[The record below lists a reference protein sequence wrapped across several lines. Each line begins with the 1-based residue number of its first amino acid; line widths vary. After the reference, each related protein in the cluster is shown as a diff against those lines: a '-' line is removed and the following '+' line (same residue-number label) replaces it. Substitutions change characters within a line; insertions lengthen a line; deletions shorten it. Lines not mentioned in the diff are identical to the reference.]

1 MLAELG
7 ANMRE
12 ASHGRCNGQPYIC
25 CIKSSMRSLAG
36 SLVLL
41 AAAASALVAQ
51 PAPGAAD
58 SDFFETKIRP
68 LFADKC
74 YACHTGARMGGLQL
88 DSREHFLKGG
98 KSGPIVVPGDPG
110 ASLLV
115 KALRYDANPKMPPA
129 GKLGADQIA
138 AVEAWVK
145 AGARWPQNEKDVLK
159 SPPYK
164 ITAEQRAFWSFQPVK
179 PVAPPEVKDANWA
192 GTEIDR
198 FIAAKLQS
206 RGLRAVRRADRRIL
220 IRRAT
225 YDLTGLP
232 PSPEEVDAFE
242 NDRSPD
248 AFARVV
254 DRLLASPRYGERWGR
269 LWLDVA
275 RYSDDRLDSER
286 DNPYPAS
293 FRYRDWVI
301 QAIQNDM
308 PYDVFVKAQLA
319 GDQLPDHEK
328 YEAGLGF
335 YALSP
340 EMQDDRVD
348 ATARGF
354 LGLTVACAQCHDH
367 KYDPI
372 SALDFYSLM
381 GIFRNTDLHEV
392 PLAPKETVD
401 AYKAQAARIEKK
413 EKELQE
419 YVDAQ
424 SAQLGLILASE
435 TARYLAASL
444 QGPSKVQ
451 DTTAGSVLDPET
463 LARWTKYLA
472 DPEKQHPFLK
482 GWYAAATEEQRAKA
496 ATDFQVQVLAVIAE
510 KTHVDDENHVRLG
523 LNPTRE
529 DLSSAN
535 LVSLDRAKFGLW
547 EDLLGDHGVLHYVDS
562 KKEKAQI
569 DRFLTG
575 VWLDH
580 LTRLRAQL
588 AALKKDLPPA
598 YPFLQTIADKPKPE
612 QQHVWIRGNENNP
625 GDLAPAR
632 FLTILCPAEPEP
644 FQRGKERL
652 QLAEAI
658 ASPTNPL
665 TARVIVNRVWQQHF
679 GYGLVRTPSNF
690 GSQGDRPSHPE
701 LLDYLADRFVRE
713 GWSLKKLHRTIM
725 LTAVYGLSDEVSER
739 NYAEDPDNRLLWRYN
754 RRRLDA
760 ESIRDSLLYV
770 SGKLDFEAGGPAV
783 PLDQPNNR
791 RTVYAFISR
800 RQLDPMLA
808 LFDFPNPNSTSEQRL
823 QTTVPLQKLFF
834 MNSPFVIDQ
843 STALS
848 ARAAANAASDDQRLR
863 ATYRLVLQR
872 GPTPEERRLALKFIN
887 GKADAW
893 PEYTQ
898 VLLSSNEFIFLN

>member
-1 MLAELG
+1 
-7 ANMRE
+7 
-12 ASHGRCNGQPYIC
+12 
-25 CIKSSMRSLAG
+25 MRSVAG

-41 AAAASALVAQ
+41 AAAMPALRAQ
-51 PAPGAAD
+51 AAPDAVDA
-58 SDFFETKIRP
+58 DFFETKIRP
-68 LFADKC
+68 LFAEKC
-74 YACHTGARMGGLQL
+74 YACHTESRMGGLQL

-98 KSGPIVVPGDPG
+98 KSGPVAVPGDPG

-115 KALRYDANPKMPPA
+115 KALRYDANPKMPPT
-129 GKLGADQIA
+129 GKLAAEQIA
-138 AVEAWVK
+138 SVEAWVK
-145 AGARWPQNEKDVLK
+145 AGAQWPQDGKAALR
-159 SPPYK
+159 SAPYK
-164 ITAEQRAFWSFQPVK
+164 ITAEQRAFWSFK
-179 PVAPPEVKDANWA
+179 PIKPANPPDVKDADWTR
-192 GTEIDR
+192 TEIDR
-198 FIAAKLQS
+198 FIAAKLEA
-206 RGLRAVRRADRRIL
+206 RGLHPVRSADRRTL

-232 PSPEEVDAFE
+232 PTAEEVDAFE
-242 NDRSPD
+242 QNRSPD
-248 AFARVV
+248 GFAQVV

-301 QAIQNDM
+301 QAIQKDM
-308 PYDVFVKAQLA
+308 PYDVFVKAQIA

-328 YEAGLGF
+328 YEAALGF

-348 ATARGF
+348 ATTRAF

-372 SALDFYSLM
+372 PTRDFYSLM
-381 GIFRNTDLHEV
+381 GIFRNTDLREV
-392 PLAPKETVD
+392 PLAPKQTVD
-401 AYKAQAARIEKK
+401 AYKQQDALIQKK
-413 EKELQE
+413 EKELKE

-435 TARYLAASL
+435 SARYLLAA
-444 QGPSKVQ
+444 GPRWRAVT
-451 DTTAGSVLDPET
+451 DTTGGAALDRAT
-463 LARWTKYLA
+463 LARWSKYLA

-482 GWYAAATEEQRAKA
+482 DWYAATTQDQRAKA
-496 ATDFQVQVLAVIAE
+496 ATEFQAQLLAVLAEQHRI
-510 KTHVDDENHVRLG
+510 DDENHIRLG
-523 LNPTRE
+523 LDPSRD
-529 DLSSAN
+529 DLSKAN

-547 EDLLGDHGVLHYVDS
+547 EDMLGDRGVLHYGDS
-562 KKEKAQI
+562 KKEEAKI
-569 DRFLTG
+569 DRFLSG

-598 YPFLQTIADKPKPE
+598 YPVLQTIADKEKQE
-612 QQHVWIRGNENNP
+612 EQHVWIRGDQNNP
-625 GDLAPAR
+625 GDLAPPH
-632 FLTILCPAEPEP
+632 FLAILSAAEPQT

-652 QLAEAI
+652 ELAEAI
-658 ASPTNPL
+658 ANPANPL

-701 LLDYLADRFVRE
+701 LLDYLAGRFVRE
-713 GWSLKKLHRTIM
+713 GWSLKKLHREIM
-725 LTAVYGLSDEVSER
+725 LTAVYGLSDESSGR

-754 RRRLDA
+754 RRQLDA
-760 ESIRDSLLYV
+760 ESLRDSLLYV
-770 SGKLDFEAGGPAV
+770 SGKLDLQAGGPAV
-783 PLDQPNNR
+783 RLDKENNR
-791 RTVYAFISR
+791 RTVYAYISR

-808 LFDFPNPNSTSEQRL
+808 LFDFPNPNNTSEQRL

-834 MNSPFVIDQ
+834 MNSPFVMEQ
-843 STALS
+843 SAALTA
-848 ARAAANAASDDQRLR
+848 RVAANASSDDQRIT
-863 ATYRLVLQR
+863 ATYRFALQR
-872 GPTPEERRLALKFIN
+872 SPTPEERRLAHKFIS
-887 GKADAW
+887 GSAGAW

-898 VLLSSNEFIFLN
+898 VLLSSNEFAYLN

>member
-1 MLAELG
+1 
-7 ANMRE
+7 
-12 ASHGRCNGQPYIC
+12 
-25 CIKSSMRSLAG
+25 MRSVAG
-36 SLVLL
+36 SLALL
-41 AAAASALVAQ
+41 AAAIPAFLAQ
-51 PAPGAAD
+51 SPGSVDA
-58 SDFFETKIRP
+58 DFFETKIRP
-68 LFADKC
+68 LFAEKC
-74 YACHTGARMGGLQL
+74 YACHTEARMGGLQL
-88 DSREHFLKGG
+88 DTREHFLKGG
-98 KSGPIVVPGDPG
+98 KSGPVAVPGDPD

-115 KALRYDANPKMPPA
+115 KALRYEANPKMPPTA
-129 GKLGADQIA
+129 KLAAEQIA
-138 AVEAWVK
+138 SVEAWVK
-145 AGARWPQNEKDVLK
+145 AGAVWPQDAKAALT

-164 ITAEQRAFWSFQPVK
+164 ITAEQRAFWSFEQVK
-179 PVAPPEVKDANWA
+179 AVPPPDVKDANWA
-192 GTEIDR
+192 RTEIDR
-198 FIAAKLQS
+198 FIAAKLEA
-206 RGLRAVRRADRRIL
+206 RGLHPVRRADRRTL
-220 IRRAT
+220 VRRAT

-232 PSPEEVDAFE
+232 PTAEEVDTFE
-242 NDRSPD
+242 HDRSPD
-248 AFARVV
+248 AFATVI

-308 PYDVFVKAQLA
+308 PYDVFVKAQIA

-348 ATARGF
+348 ATTRAF

-372 SALDFYSLM
+372 PTRDFYSLM
-381 GIFRNTDLHEV
+381 GIFRNTDLREV
-392 PLAPKETVD
+392 PLAPKQTVD
-401 AYKAQAARIEKK
+401 VYKEQDALIQKK
-413 EKELQE
+413 ERELKE
-419 YVDAQ
+419 YVAAQ

-435 TARYLAASL
+435 TARYLLASGQL
-444 QGPSKVQ
+444 SSEVT
-451 DTTAGSVLDPET
+451 DTTAGAVLDQET

-472 DPEKQHPFLK
+472 ETAKQHPFLK
-482 GWYAAATEEQRAKA
+482 DWYAATTQDERAKA
-496 ATDFQVQVLAVIAE
+496 AAEFQAQVLAVIAE

-523 LNPTRE
+523 LDPTRD
-529 DLSSAN
+529 DLSKAN

-547 EDLLGDHGVLHYVDS
+547 EDMLGDRGVLHYGDS
-562 KKEKAQI
+562 RKEEAKI
-569 DRFLTG
+569 DRFLSG
-575 VWLDH
+575 VWLGH
-580 LTRLRAQL
+580 LTDLRAQL
-588 AALKKDLPPA
+588 AALKKGLPPA
-598 YPFLQTIADKPKPE
+598 YPVLQTIADKEKPE
-612 QQHVWIRGNENNP
+612 EQHVWIRGDQNNP
-625 GDLAPAR
+625 GDLAPPH
-632 FLTILCPAEPEP
+632 FLTILSPAEPKP

-652 QLAEAI
+652 ELAEAI
-658 ASPTNPL
+658 ASPANPL

-701 LLDYLADRFVRE
+701 LLDYLAGRFVRE
-713 GWSLKKLHRTIM
+713 GWSLKKLHREIM
-725 LTAVYGLSDEVSER
+725 LTAAYGLSDESSGR

-760 ESIRDSLLYV
+760 ESLRDSLLYV
-770 SGKLDFEAGGPAV
+770 SGKLDLQAGGPAV
-783 PLDQPNNR
+783 RLDKENNR
-791 RTVYAFISR
+791 RTVYAYISR

-843 STALS
+843 SAALS
-848 ARAAANAASDDQRLR
+848 ARVAANASSDDQRIT
-863 ATYRLVLQR
+863 ATYRFVLQR
-872 GPTPEERRLALKFIN
+872 DPTPEERRLAHKFISGN
-887 GKADAW
+887 AGAW

-898 VLLSSNEFIFLN
+898 VLLSSNEFTYLN

>member
-1 MLAELG
+1 MSKL
-7 ANMRE
+7 E
-12 ASHGRCNGQPYIC
+12 A
-25 CIKSSMRSLAG
+25 
-36 SLVLL
+36 
-41 AAAASALVAQ
+41 
-51 PAPGAAD
+51 
-58 SDFFETKIRP
+58 
-68 LFADKC
+68 
-74 YACHTGARMGGLQL
+74 
-88 DSREHFLKGG
+88 
-98 KSGPIVVPGDPG
+98 
-110 ASLLV
+110 
-115 KALRYDANPKMPPA
+115 
-129 GKLGADQIA
+129 
-138 AVEAWVK
+138 
-145 AGARWPQNEKDVLK
+145 
-159 SPPYK
+159 
-164 ITAEQRAFWSFQPVK
+164 
-179 PVAPPEVKDANWA
+179 
-192 GTEIDR
+192 
-198 FIAAKLQS
+198 
-206 RGLRAVRRADRRIL
+206 RGLRPVRRADRRTL

-232 PSPEEVDAFE
+232 PTAEEVDAFE
-242 NDRSPD
+242 HDRSPD
-248 AFARVV
+248 AFAEVI

-308 PYDVFVKAQLA
+308 PYDVFVKAQIA
-319 GDQLPDHEK
+319 GDRLPDREK

-348 ATARGF
+348 ATTRAF

-372 SALDFYSLM
+372 PTRDFYSLM

-401 AYKAQAARIEKK
+401 AYKAQSALIQKK
-413 EKELQE
+413 EKELKE
-419 YVDAQ
+419 YTDAQ

-435 TARYLAASL
+435 TARYLLASG
-444 QGPSKVQ
+444 QQSSEVR
-451 DTTAGSVLDPET
+451 DTTVCPALDQET

-482 GWYAAATEEQRAKA
+482 DWYAATTEDQRAKA
-496 ATDFQVQVLAVIAE
+496 ATEFQAQVLAVIAE
-510 KTHVDDENHVRLG
+510 KTRVDDENHVRLG
-523 LNPTRE
+523 LDPTRD
-529 DLSSAN
+529 DLSKAN

-547 EDLLGDHGVLHYVDS
+547 EDMLGDHGVLHYGDS
-562 KKEKAQI
+562 KKEDAKI
-569 DRFLTG
+569 DRFLSG
-575 VWLDH
+575 VWLGH
-580 LTRLRAQL
+580 LTQLRDEL

-598 YPFLQTIADKPKPE
+598 YPVLQTIADKEKPE
-612 QQHVWIRGNENNP
+612 EQHIWIRGDQNNP
-625 GDLAPAR
+625 GDLAPPH
-632 FLTILCPAEPEP
+632 FLAILSPAEPEP

-652 QLAEAI
+652 ELAEAI
-658 ASPTNPL
+658 ASPANPL

-713 GWSLKKLHRTIM
+713 GWSLKKLHREIM
-725 LTAVYGLSDEVSER
+725 LTATYGLSDEASDR

-760 ESIRDSLLYV
+760 EALRDSLLYV
-770 SGKLDFEAGGPAV
+770 SGKLDLQAGGPAV
-783 PLDQPNNR
+783 RLDKENNR
-791 RTVYAFISR
+791 RTVYAYISR

-843 STALS
+843 SAALA
-848 ARAAANAASDDQRLR
+848 ARVAAGASSDDQRVT
-863 ATYRLVLQR
+863 AIYRLVLQR
-872 GPTPEERRLALKFIN
+872 APTPEERRLAHEFISRN
-887 GKADAW
+887 AGAW
-893 PEYTQ
+893 PDYAQ
-898 VLLSSNEFIFLN
+898 VLMSSNEFTYLN

>member
-1 MLAELG
+1 
-7 ANMRE
+7 
-12 ASHGRCNGQPYIC
+12 
-25 CIKSSMRSLAG
+25 MRSVCG

-41 AAAASALVAQ
+41 AATAPALLAQ
-51 PAPGAAD
+51 PVPGSVDA
-58 SDFFETKIRP
+58 DFFETKIRP
-68 LFADKC
+68 VFAEKC
-74 YACHTGARMGGLQL
+74 YACHTESRMGGLEL
-88 DSREHFLKGG
+88 DSRDHFLKGG
-98 KSGPIVVPGDPG
+98 KSGPIAVPGDPG

-115 KALRYDANPKMPPA
+115 KALRYDGNPKMPPT
-129 GKLGADQIA
+129 GKLAAEQIA

-145 AGARWPQNEKDVLK
+145 AGAVWPREKAVLE
-159 SPPYK
+159 SAPYK
-164 ITAEQRAFWSFQPVK
+164 ITAEQRAFWSFEPVR
-179 PVAPPEVKDANWA
+179 PMPPPNVKDRNWA
-192 GTEIDR
+192 RTEIDR
-198 FIAAKLQS
+198 FLASKLEA
-206 RGLRAVRRADRRIL
+206 RGLHTVRPADPRTL

-232 PSPEEVDAFE
+232 PTVEEVEAFE
-242 NDRSPD
+242 HDRSPD
-248 AFARVV
+248 AFAKVI

-308 PYDVFVKAQLA
+308 PYDVFVKAQIA

-328 YEAGLGF
+328 YEAALGF

-372 SALDFYSLM
+372 GTRDFYSLM
-381 GIFRNTDLHEV
+381 GIFRNTELHEI
-392 PLAPKETVD
+392 PLASKDIVD
-401 AYKAQAARIEKK
+401 AYKRQDSLVQKK
-413 EKELQE
+413 EKELKE

-424 SAQLGLILASE
+424 SAQLGLVLASQ
-435 TARYLAASL
+435 TAQYLLASGDLKHTAAGPAL
-444 QGPSKVQ
+444 DQGTQ
-451 DTTAGSVLDPET
+451 
-463 LARWTKYLA
+463 ARWTKYLA

-482 GWYAAATEEQRAKA
+482 DWYAATTEDQRAKA
-496 ATDFQVQVLAVIAE
+496 ATEFQAQVLAVIAE
-510 KTHVDDENHVRLG
+510 KARVDDENHIRLG
-523 LNPTRE
+523 LDPSRD
-529 DLSSAN
+529 DLSKAS

-547 EDLLGDHGVLHYVDS
+547 EDMLGDHGVLHYGDS
-562 KKEKAQI
+562 KKEDSNKI
-569 DRFLTG
+569 DRFLSG

-580 LTRLRAQL
+580 LNELRAQL

-598 YPFLQTIADKPKPE
+598 YPVLQTIADKEKPE
-612 QQHVWIRGNENNP
+612 EQHVWIRGDQNNP
-625 GDLAPAR
+625 GELAPPH
-632 FLTILCPAEPEP
+632 FLAILSPAEPKR
-644 FQRGKERL
+644 FDRGKERL
-652 QLAEAI
+652 ELAEAI
-658 ASPTNPL
+658 VSPTNPL

-690 GSQGDRPSHPE
+690 GSQGDPPSHPE

-713 GWSLKKLHRTIM
+713 GWSLKKLHREMM
-725 LTAVYGLSDEVSER
+725 LTAAYGLSEETVER
-739 NYAEDPDNRLLWRYN
+739 NYAQDPDNRLLWRYN

-760 ESIRDSLLYV
+760 ESLRDSLLYV
-770 SGKLDFEAGGPAV
+770 AGKLDFEAGGPPV
-783 PLDQPNNR
+783 RLDKENNR
-791 RTVYAFISR
+791 RTVYAYISR
-800 RQLDPMLA
+800 RQLDPLLS

-843 STALS
+843 SKALA
-848 ARAAANAASDDQRLR
+848 ARVAAAASSDDQRIT
-863 ATYRLVLQR
+863 ATYRFVLQR
-872 GPTPEERRLALKFIN
+872 DPTPEERKLAHEFIGEN
-887 GKADAW
+887 AGAW
-893 PEYTQ
+893 PQYTQ
-898 VLLSSNEFIFLN
+898 ILLSSNEFTYLN